1 MPKRQPPP
9 AYTSV
14 RALAHLSARERSRRP
29 PERSFDRFAVT
40 ASAERVGLWTER
52 RLHYRASASEPSDA
66 KTTATARIHECASS
80 RSTLGDRAR
89 RARARALLRPFRCD
103 GVGRARRLVIQTTV
117 PPPGTHCPSP
127 KMPQRPPPPAY
138 TSVRALV
145 HLSAIERST
154 PGAPECRERSFRPFR
169 CDGVGRA
176 RRLVI

>member
-1 MPKRQPPP
+1 MFLEFRRPAGPRGMSRSIRPFHRDGVDRPRQLVDRATVPPP
-9 AYTSV
+9 GIGV
-14 RALAHLSARERSRRP
+14 RALRCQNDSHRPHTRVCELSLTSRR
-29 PERSFDRFAVT
+29 ES
-40 ASAERVGLWTER
+40 
-52 RLHYRASASEPSDA
+52 
-66 KTTATARIHECASS
+66 
-80 RSTLGDRAR
+80 AR

-154 PGAPECRERSFRPFR
+154 PGAPECRERCFDRFAVMASAER
-169 CDGVGRA
+169 VGW
-176 RRLVI
+176 